1 MNKTILFLRKNHL
14 LSKIEELKNFIN
26 ERGESH
32 KSLECFSYRFYSREL
47 KVLEE
52 LSVNL

>member
-1 MNKTILFLRKNHL
+1 MNKTQLFLRKNHL
-14 LSKIEELKNFIN
+14 LSKMEELKTFIDVM
-26 ERGESH
+26 GESH

-47 KVLEE
+47 NVLEE